1 VSQIMEPCNGG
12 ELQDAID
19 DVFKKHKPG
28 YGEDFICDVMKQMLR
43 ALAFMHGEKFMHK
56 DLKPQNIMLADQDS
70 SSIKVIDFGLAELFE
85 ADKKPA
91 SDQFGGTLLYMAPE
105 VFELEITPKVDVWAA
120 GVILYNLV
128 TGDYPFMAPWP
139 LPPGRDMEWWQ
150 EELQRNIQ
158 VKDYR
163 DHPRLTNGSVTPN
176 CKNLLDKML
185 QKDHQRRPD
194 AATCLEHPW
203 FRQFE
208 QGTPTLSVGVTQG
221 LEAYSRQPELKQ
233 AIFLLMAHQFSTPVL
248 NELRE
253 VFTHFDV
260 HNRGCLTTDS
270 FSEVLQNTG
279 MNPLQVQ
286 KVVHHLDK
294 DDSGTVDWTE
304 FTAAALSFSISGKK
318 QLVQAAFAI
327 FDSDN
332 DGKVTGGD
340 FEAVF
345 AHGDV
350 AEVWGRYLPRE
361 LQALSAGEEG
371 HYSLDQFE
379 RYVGQRMRATHGD
392 RLTAVE

>member
-1 VSQIMEPCNGG
+1 
-12 ELQDAID
+12 
-19 DVFKKHKPG
+19 
-28 YGEDFICDVMKQMLR
+28 
-43 ALAFMHGEKFMHK
+43 
-56 DLKPQNIMLADQDS
+56 
-70 SSIKVIDFGLAELFE
+70 
-85 ADKKPA
+85 
-91 SDQFGGTLLYMAPE
+91 
-105 VFELEITPKVDVWAA
+105 
-120 GVILYNLV
+120 LYNLV

-150 EELQRNIQ
+150 AELQRNIQ

-163 DHPRLTNGSVTPN
+163 DHPRLTNGSVTAK
-176 CKNLLDKML
+176 CTNLLDLML
-185 QKDHQRRPD
+185 QKDHKQRPD

-208 QGTPTLSVGVTQG
+208 QGAPELSVGVSQA

-233 AIFLLMAHQFSTPVL
+233 AIFLLMAHQFQTPVL

-270 FSEVLQNTG
+270 FCEVLLSTG
-279 MNPLQVQ
+279 ITPLQVQ
-286 KVVHHLDK
+286 KVVHALDK
-294 DDSGTVDWTE
+294 DNSGSVDWTE
-304 FTAAALSFSISGKK
+304 FTAAALSISICNNKP
-318 QLVQAAFAI
+318 LVQAAFAI
-327 FDSDN
+327 LDSDN

-350 AEVWGRYLPRE
+350 AEVWHRNLPKE
-361 LQALSAGEEG
+361 LMKLGAGAEG
-371 HYSLDQFE
+371 PFNLDQFE
-379 RYVGQRMRATHGD
+379 RYVGRRMRVIDGE